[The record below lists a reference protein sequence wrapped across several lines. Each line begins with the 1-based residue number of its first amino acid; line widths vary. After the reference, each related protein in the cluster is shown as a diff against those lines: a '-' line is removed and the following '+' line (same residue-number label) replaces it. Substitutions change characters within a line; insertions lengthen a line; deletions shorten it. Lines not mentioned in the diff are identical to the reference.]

1 MSLTNSQYDA
11 IMRIYQQKQLN
22 NRARLVKR
30 REEIYQHL
38 PAYAMME
45 EEIVSLSM
53 EEAKKQ
59 LLEDESSLAQTK
71 AAIHSLIA
79 SKQDLLISNGYPK
92 DYLEEIYDC
101 VDCKDTGYIEGKK
114 CHCFRQAEI
123 DLLYT
128 QSNVK
133 NILESENFD
142 TFRFDFYNDAYIDAT
157 TGQNSLALAKN
168 AFDVCLHFTQ
178 NFDSEFENLLL
189 YGSVGVGKTF
199 LTHCVAKSLLETGH
213 SVIYFTAHQL
223 FDTLAEQKFDTQSTD
238 TIPEAYA
245 HILDCDLLIIDDLG
259 TELTNS
265 FVASQLFLCINER
278 FLRKKSTMISTNLS
292 LGKISETYSE
302 RTFSRLSGNYKLIK
316 LTGEDI
322 RRKKRRLKT

>member
-1 MSLTNSQYDA
+1 MSLTNSQYDT

-22 NRARLVKR
+22 NRAKLVKR
-30 REEIYQHL
+30 REEIYQTL

-92 DYLEEIYDC
+92 DYLEEIYEC
-101 VDCKDTGYIEGKK
+101 EDCKDTGYIGGRK

-128 QSNVK
+128 QSNIK
-133 NILESENFD
+133 NILENENFD
-142 TFRFDFYNDAYIDAT
+142 TFRFDFYNESYIDTT
-157 TGQNSLALAKN
+157 TGHNSLALAKT

-199 LTHCVAKSLLETGH
+199 LTHCVAKSLLESGH

-223 FDTLAEQKFDTQSTD
+223 FDTLAEQKFDNQNTD
-238 TIPEAYA
+238 TIPEAYT

-265 FVASQLFLCINER
+265 FVSSQLFLCINER

-302 RTFSRLSGNYKLIK
+302 RIFSRLSGNYKLLK

>member
-22 NRARLVKR
+22 NRAKLVKR
-30 REEIYQHL
+30 REEIYQKL

-59 LLEDESSLAQTK
+59 LLEDEFSLAQTK

-79 SKQDLLISNGYPK
+79 SKQDLLTSNGYSK
-92 DYLEEIYDC
+92 DYLEDIYDC
-101 VDCKDTGYIEGKK
+101 KDCNDTGYIEGKK

-123 DLLYT
+123 NLLYT

-133 NILESENFD
+133 NILESENFN
-142 TFRFDFYNDAYIDAT
+142 TFRFDFYNESYIDPT
-157 TGQNSLALAKN
+157 TGHNSLVLAQN
-168 AFDVCLHFTQ
+168 AFDICLHFTQ
-178 NFDSEFENLLL
+178 NFDSEFENLLI

-199 LTHCVAKSLLETGH
+199 LTHCVAKSLLESGH

-223 FDTLAEQKFDTQSTD
+223 FDTLAEQKFDTQSAD
-238 TIPEAYA
+238 TIPETST

-265 FVASQLFLCINER
+265 FVSSQLFLCINER

-292 LGKISETYSE
+292 LSKINETYSE